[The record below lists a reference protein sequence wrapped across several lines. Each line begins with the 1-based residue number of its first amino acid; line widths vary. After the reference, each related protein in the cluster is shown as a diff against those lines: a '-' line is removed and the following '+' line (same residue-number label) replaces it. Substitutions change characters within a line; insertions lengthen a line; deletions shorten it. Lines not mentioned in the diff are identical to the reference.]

1 MESFIFLSRLKE
13 DDMHSFPVVHSLIN
27 GITICSDFPPK
38 SSVQHQ
44 KNVAYS
50 VSTFKSPFL

>member
-1 MESFIFLSRLKE
+1 
-13 DDMHSFPVVHSLIN
+13 MHSFPVVHSLIN